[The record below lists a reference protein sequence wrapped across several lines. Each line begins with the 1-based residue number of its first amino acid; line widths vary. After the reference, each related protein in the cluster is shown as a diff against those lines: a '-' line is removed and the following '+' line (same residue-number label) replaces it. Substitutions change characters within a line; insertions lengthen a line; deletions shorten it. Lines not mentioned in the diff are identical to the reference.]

1 MYLSEWLWWLSFISS
16 TGIYST
22 TGADPRSGF
31 VQEYIPVNNYI
42 LLPYYQQIFIDY
54 MWSKYI
60 YTYIQ

>member
-1 MYLSEWLWWLSFISS
+1 MVSFISS

-54 MWSKYI
+54 M
-60 YTYIQ
+60 